1 MENQSASISK
11 AAMTFGLYL
20 GLALVLNSVIFY
32 VAAAPFSEVSRYV
45 SYIIIIAGLSLGMWS
60 FGKSTG
66 SEGFPYGKV
75 LGLGVLQSLFAS
87 ILIAFFTFVLYQFID
102 PGLIDKLMAFTEEKL
117 LSRGA
122 MNEDQVEAALSMSK
136 KMMTPGIMAFS
147 QVFSLTLMGTIFSL
161 ILAIFFKKKPADPFF
176 EVKSDGE

>member
-1 MENQSASISK
+1 
-11 AAMTFGLYL
+11 
-20 GLALVLNSVIFY
+20 
-32 VAAAPFSEVSRYV
+32 
-45 SYIIIIAGLSLGMWS
+45 
-60 FGKSTG
+60 
-66 SEGFPYGKV
+66 
-75 LGLGVLQSLFAS
+75 
-87 ILIAFFTFVLYQFID
+87 
-102 PGLIDKLMAFTEEKL
+102 MAFTEEKL